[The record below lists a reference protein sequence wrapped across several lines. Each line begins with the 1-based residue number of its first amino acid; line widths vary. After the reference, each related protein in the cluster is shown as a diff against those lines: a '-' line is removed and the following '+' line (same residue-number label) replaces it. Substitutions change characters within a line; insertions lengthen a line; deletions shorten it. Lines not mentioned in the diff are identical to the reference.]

1 MKKSVLAAILSA
13 SLLTATFAITAPK
26 AQASDINFP
35 HIETIGTSQIV
46 VKADMA
52 ELNVEV
58 VTEAKTPAEAKAG
71 SDKAVADFI
80 GRLTKAGVK
89 REQIQSAN
97 LQLYPN
103 HVYDPQTR
111 TNNEVGYKASRKV
124 TVTIT
129 ELDTLNDILD
139 SALAQG
145 INRINN
151 IAFKSSK
158 EAELIEEARLLAIKD
173 AQQKAKFLAK
183 GFGERLAGVWEVRY
197 FDQRPIQ
204 PVMYRMDAAPKGNV
218 AESYQEAQMTISDR
232 VEVVYRLK

>member
-13 SLLTATFAITAPK
+13 SLLSATFAITVPK
-26 AQASDINFP
+26 VHASDINFP
-35 HIETIGTSQIV
+35 HIETVGTSQIV
-46 VKADMA
+46 IKADMA

-58 VTEAKTPAEAKAG
+58 VTEAKTPADAKAG

-80 GRLTKAGVK
+80 DRLTKAGVK

-103 HVYDPQTR
+103 HVYDPETR

-129 ELDTLNDILD
+129 ELDKLNNILD

-151 IAFKSSK
+151 IAFKSSR

-197 FDQRPIQ
+197 FDQHPIQ

-232 VEVVYRLK
+232 VEVIYRLK